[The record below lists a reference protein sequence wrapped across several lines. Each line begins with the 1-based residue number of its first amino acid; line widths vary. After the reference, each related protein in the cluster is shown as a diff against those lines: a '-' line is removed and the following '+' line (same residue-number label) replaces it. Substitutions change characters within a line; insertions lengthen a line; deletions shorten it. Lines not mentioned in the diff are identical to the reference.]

1 VTLILVALVL
11 AAVAGLA
18 GCAIMVARSADAGF
32 GLFVLACFL
41 AGTAIYA
48 AALLLAAESSS
59 YVI

>member
-1 VTLILVALVL
+1 VTLILVTLVL

-32 GLFVLACFL
+32 GLFVFACFL
-41 AGTAIYA
+41 TGAAIYA
-48 AALLLAAESSS
+48 AALLLAAAES